1 MVLLSK
7 QYPCSRSLYTAELVQ
22 GHNVGAHV
30 QTCPGYDSESNPGLP
45 GQDEEC
51 ERGGDPPSAAR
62 HAVLSAPAA
71 EGPKVQGDGCRDGS
85 QPTHRSKDSDGESP
99 AECPMY
105 NFLHPTGR
113 TLPCTQHPGRDA
125 PVRGFDHVSRPNAD
139 VIPPEAPC
147 SRNEPFYC
155 SFRDVTSETREC
167 SRGSYVSDNLYRPL
181 SHDFRV
187 DCELCRHWGL
197 NRRTGAKQ
205 NCAGGVEERRGRSR
219 FFAGA
224 KQNGAG
230 AKQNGGGEEEGVSWG
245 CLTKTTTECINSSAY
260 ANSVTT
266 EVDSGLKPNRCR

>member
-1 MVLLSK
+1 LLNAQCITFST
-7 QYPCSRSLYTAELVQ
+7 P
-22 GHNVGAHV
+22 
-30 QTCPGYDSESNPGLP
+30 
-45 GQDEEC
+45 
-51 ERGGDPPSAAR
+51 
-62 HAVLSAPAA
+62 PAA
-71 EGPKVQGDGCRDGS
+71 LCRAPS
-85 QPTHRSKDSDGESP
+85 
-99 AECPMY
+99 
-105 NFLHPTGR
+105 
-113 TLPCTQHPGRDA
+113 TLVVMP
-125 PVRGFDHVSRPNAD
+125 HVSRPNAD

-245 CLTKTTTECINSSAY
+245 CLTKTTTECSLA
-260 ANSVTT
+260 ANMLSPVQPTFSDRT
-266 EVDSGLKPNRCR
+266 DWRLSKQTKKIPEIPSRSGGVPHNQNVQK

>member
-1 MVLLSK
+1 MGSSVLLNAQCITFST
-7 QYPCSRSLYTAELVQ
+7 P
-22 GHNVGAHV
+22 
-30 QTCPGYDSESNPGLP
+30 
-45 GQDEEC
+45 
-51 ERGGDPPSAAR
+51 
-62 HAVLSAPAA
+62 PAA
-71 EGPKVQGDGCRDGS
+71 LCRAPS
-85 QPTHRSKDSDGESP
+85 
-99 AECPMY
+99 
-105 NFLHPTGR
+105 
-113 TLPCTQHPGRDA
+113 TLVVMP
-125 PVRGFDHVSRPNAD
+125 HVSRPNAD

-181 SHDFRV
+181 SLLSVGRLARMCTASFTPLAKKSDDFRV

-245 CLTKTTTECINSSAY
+245 CLTKTTTECSLAANMLSPVQNRALATCNTHLVQPQSRQCGLRMAADGLAFACCLSRHTPGLFQNSRDFLRFPTTTY
-260 ANSVTT
+260 LIVTT
-266 EVDSGLKPNRCR
+266 QLSHNTFYTS